1 MAALS
6 VALPVVAPDRRLD
19 AATLTIVA
27 ATLFNM
33 VLCFLFTQG
42 LPVGSAAMVA
52 GCEIAVSAFALVLA
66 RDAISEKALVV
77 MVLLVGYLLALSF
90 IRQGSGP
97 KIVRDLMLPFTYYFL
112 GRSQGTPERVDRL
125 VRLLLI
131 IVFAVGVLECWDVTL
146 YTRLFDVSGYFLAK
160 GMIKASDADNSVTG
174 TGLGLYISGMR
185 LDGRNFLPFLEPIL
199 GLHRAS
205 SVFLEPI
212 ELSNFAVIAYAW
224 LLCRYR
230 ACPALN
236 TACYMALAFALTAMC
251 DSRFASMVCVLIT
264 IAHLSGF
271 SRRAYV
277 VAALPLIMCSLTLVR
292 SCMWRPVVVGDDLM
306 GRLYLSGS
314 LLASFTPAEWFGL
327 KESLGQ
333 IGDAGYAYLV
343 TYAGVIAPVAL
354 WAVFLGGSGTT
365 RLART
370 VRGAIAIY
378 TTVLLTV
385 SYGLFSI
392 KTAALLWYIYGTAAA
407 APLEDADV

>member
-1 MAALS
+1 MAAFS

-19 AATLTIVA
+19 ASTLTIVA

-33 VLCFLFTQG
+33 ALCFLFTQG

-52 GCEIAVSAFALVLA
+52 CCEIAVSAFALVLA

-77 MVLLVGYLLALSF
+77 IVLLVGYLLALSF

-97 KIVRDLMLPFTYYFL
+97 KIVRDLMLPFAYYFL
-112 GRSQGTPERVDRL
+112 GQSQGTPERVDRL
-125 VRLLLI
+125 VRLLLV

-146 YTRLFDVSGYFLAK
+146 YTRLLDVSGYFLAK

-236 TACYMALAFALTAMC
+236 TACYMAIAFALIAMC

-264 IAHLSGF
+264 IAHLSGL
-271 SRRAYV
+271 SRQAYV
-277 VAALPLIMCSLTLVR
+277 IAALPLIMCGLTLVW
-292 SCMWRPVVVGDDLM
+292 SCLTSPVVGDDLM

-314 LLASFTPAEWFGL
+314 LLASFTPAEWLGL

-333 IGDAGYAYLV
+333 IGDAGYAYLI

-365 RLART
+365 RLAHT

-392 KTAALLWYIYGTAAA
+392 KTAALLWYIYGAAA
-407 APLEDADV
+407 ASLGDADV